1 MKSLDVSDM
10 MPYPK
15 QEVTEFL
22 ESVDEAL
29 VVEMNITAQ
38 FRGLM
43 QAATGRFGEK
53 MSSLLKYNGNPF
65 EPAEI
70 VEGFEA
76 RSTAGPS
83 HPTHRCASNPQQV
96 TNMSAFSAIGRRT
109 RDRRDEFTPGIEP
122 QPTWCPGCGDFG
134 VLKAL
139 KGAMPEVGRS
149 PDETLLV
156 TGIGCSGKL
165 SSYFDSYG
173 MHSIHGRS
181 LPVARAAKLANPD
194 LEVIAAGGD
203 GDGYGIGGNHFM
215 HTARENHDMT
225 YIVFNNE
232 IFGLTKGQT
241 SPTRP
246 KGHKS
251 KTQPHGYAKSPIR
264 PLSMSLTSGASYI
277 ARTAAVN
284 PEQANEIITEAIEH
298 DGFAHIDFLT
308 QCPTWNKDAKQY
320 VPYIDVQDSPT
331 TTTSTSTTAARRR
344 HDARDRGQT
353 PRG

>member
-1 MKSLDVSDM
+1 MS
-10 MPYPK
+10 
-15 QEVTEFL
+15 TF
-22 ESVDEAL
+22 
-29 VVEMNITAQ
+29 
-38 FRGLM
+38 
-43 QAATGRFGEK
+43 TGIGE
-53 MSSLLKYNGNPF
+53 
-65 EPAEI
+65 E
-70 VEGFEA
+70 
-76 RSTAGPS
+76 R
-83 HPTHRCASNPQQV
+83 
-96 TNMSAFSAIGRRT
+96 AI
-109 RDRRDEFTPGIEP
+109 DREEFTPGLEP

-139 KGAMPEVGRS
+139 KGAMPEVGRT

-165 SSYFDSYG
+165 NSYFESYG
-173 MHSIHGRS
+173 FHTIHGRS
-181 LPVARAAKLANPD
+181 LPVARAAKLANPGV
-194 LEVIAAGGD
+194 EVVAAGGD

-241 SPTRP
+241 SPTSP

-251 KTQPHGYAKSPIR
+251 KTQPSGSAKDPIR
-264 PLSMSLTSGASYI
+264 PLSLALTSGASFV

-284 PEQANEIITEAIEH
+284 PNQAQRILVEAIEH

-320 VPYIDVQDSPT
+320 VPYVDINDSEDFEFDPT
-331 TTTSTSTTAARRR
+331 DRAEAQELMRETEDKLYEGEVLTGVYYRDDDRPSYGQEKRAIGEMPDEPLAERYF
-344 HDARDRGQT
+344 DADYEWERSADAFLAKHR
-353 PRG
+353 